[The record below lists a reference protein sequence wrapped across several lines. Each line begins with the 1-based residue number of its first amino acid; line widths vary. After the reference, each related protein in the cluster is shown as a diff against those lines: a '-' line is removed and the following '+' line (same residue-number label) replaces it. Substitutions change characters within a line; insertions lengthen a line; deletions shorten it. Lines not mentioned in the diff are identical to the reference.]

1 MAYQTGTASDFVAL
15 RTELF
20 NFCQLQ
26 GYTLIGGQ
34 MLQKGDVYAQIEA
47 DTTVHLRMRGGTGQ
61 DGSGNPT
68 GAPHALWTSMRGTL
82 PDGTVVVWPITYHF
96 HYRASPDAVF
106 VAIEHNNGWSQ
117 HLLFGDMSK
126 AANFVGGGYYSASWG
141 DGTYYSTNSSSGV
154 GTQIRL
160 ESRSVTVEVLPFQGM
175 SGQATGA
182 RFAGSY
188 LHAETGG
195 RIWFER
201 SSGIANTLYAAES
214 LFELRARSLNPWNNG
229 MNLVPWYLFGQN
241 VSGNLIVL
249 GELPQIRFVRMRHYN
264 IGDVIT
270 IGADKWK
277 LYPVL
282 LKNAADVDP
291 DPGDFHSGDYGIAVA
306 YDGP

>member
-1 MAYQTGTASDFVAL
+1 MAYQTGTASDFAAL

-47 DTTVHLRMRGGTGQ
+47 NTTVHLRMRGGTGQ

-82 PDGTVVVWPITYHF
+82 PNGTVVVWPITYHF

-117 HLLFGDMSK
+117 HLLFGDMAK

-141 DGTYYSTNSSSGV
+141 DNSYYASNETS
-154 GTQIRL
+154 IRL
-160 ESRSVTVEVLPFQGM
+160 SLPCLTVEVIPFQGLVTI
-175 SGQATGA
+175 SGSGT
-182 RFAGSY
+182 RFSGSY

-195 RIWFER
+195 RTWFQR
-201 SSGIANTLYAAES
+201 SVGITPSLYTGES
-214 LFELRARSLNPWNNG
+214 LFELRSRSLNPWNNG
-229 MNLVPWYLFGQN
+229 MNLVPWYLFGTN
-241 VSGNLIVL
+241 TSNNLIVL

-282 LKNAADVDP
+282 LKNAAQP
-291 DPGDFHSGDYGIAVA
+291 DPSTGQFHSGDYGIAVA

>member
-47 DTTVHLRMRGGTGQ
+47 STTAHLRMRGGTGQ

-106 VAIEHNNGWSQ
+106 VAIEHNNGFSQ
-117 HLLFGDMSK
+117 HLLFGDMAK

-141 DGTYYSTNSSSGV
+141 DGSFLSNG
-154 GTQIRL
+154 QIRL
-160 ESRSVTVEVLPFQGM
+160 QQSCLNMEVLPFQGLFAQI
-175 SGQATGA
+175 SGA

-195 RIWFER
+195 RTWFER
-201 SSGIANTLYAAES
+201 SVNIANTLYTGES
-214 LFELRARSLNPWNNG
+214 LYELRLRSLNPWNNG
-229 MNLVPWYLFGQN
+229 MNLVPWYLFGTN
-241 VSGNLIVL
+241 VSDNLIVL
-249 GELPQIRFVRMRHYN
+249 GELPQIRFCRMRHYN

-282 LKNAADVDP
+282 LKNASIP
-291 DPGDFHSGDYGIAVA
+291 DPGAGQFHSGDYGIAVA

>member
-1 MAYQTGTASDFVAL
+1 MAYQTGTASDFAEL

-47 DTTVHLRMRGGTGQ
+47 STTAHLRMRGGTGQ

-68 GAPHALWTSMRGTL
+68 GAPHALWTRMLGTL
-82 PDGTVVVWPITYHF
+82 PNGLVVTWPITYHF
-96 HYRASPDAVF
+96 HYRAGPDAVF
-106 VAIEHNNGWSQ
+106 VAIEHNNGFSQ
-117 HLLFGDMSK
+117 HLLFGEMSK

-141 DGTYYSTNSSSGV
+141 DGSFFSAGV
-154 GTQIRL
+154 TRIQITKGG
-160 ESRSVTVEVLPFQGM
+160 VNVEVLPFQGLG
-175 SGQATGA
+175 SDISGA

-188 LHAETGG
+188 VHAETGG
-195 RIWFER
+195 RTWWEQ
-201 SSGIANTLYAAES
+201 SSGIANTLYAGES
-214 LFELRARSLNPWNNG
+214 LYELRARSLNPWNNG
-229 MNLVPWYLFGQN
+229 MNLVPWYLFGLAT
-241 VSGNLIVL
+241 SANLIVL
-249 GELPQIRFVRMRHYN
+249 GELPQIRFCRMRHYN
-264 IGDVIT
+264 IADVIT

-282 LKNAADVDP
+282 LKNAAQP
-291 DPGDFHSGDYGIAVA
+291 DPGAGQFHSGDYGIAVA

>member
-47 DTTVHLRMRGGTGQ
+47 STTVYLRMRGGTGQ

-68 GAPHALWTSMRGTL
+68 GAPHNLWTHMVGTMVQ
-82 PDGTVVVWPITYHF
+82 GTVVTWPVTYHF
-96 HYRASPDAVF
+96 HRRANPDAVF
-106 VAIEHNNGWSQ
+106 VAIEHNNGFSQ
-117 HLLFGDMSK
+117 HMLFGEFSK
-126 AANFVGGGYYSASWG
+126 AANFVGGGYYSASFGTGLLW
-141 DGTYYSTNSSSGV
+141 DGSGNN
-154 GTQIRL
+154 GAGSQIRL
-160 ESRSVTVEVLPFQGM
+160 EEEGFRFEILPFQGAEGLG
-175 SGQATGA
+175 STA
-182 RFAGSY
+182 FSGSY

-195 RIWFER
+195 RTWFEY
-201 SSGIANTLYAAES
+201 SDGGGLATGQSLYYPRVE
-214 LFELRARSLNPWNNG
+214 SLNPWNNG
-229 MNLVPWYLFGQN
+229 MNLVPWYLFGTN
-241 VSGNLIVL
+241 TSGNLIVL
-249 GELPQIRFVRMRHYN
+249 GEIPQIRFCRMRHYN
-264 IGDVIT
+264 IGDVVT

-282 LKNAADVDP
+282 LKNAASP
-291 DPGDFHSGDYGIAVA
+291 DTLPSRFDSGDYGIAVA

>member
-1 MAYQTGTASDFVAL
+1 MAYQTGTASDFAEL

-47 DTTVHLRMRGGTGQ
+47 STTAHLRMRGGTGQ

-82 PDGTVVVWPITYHF
+82 PDGLVVTWPITYHF
-96 HYRASPDAVF
+96 HYRAGPDAVF

-117 HLLFGDMSK
+117 HLLFGEMSK

-141 DGTYYSTNSSSGV
+141 DGSYYDASGSSSA
-154 GTQIRL
+154 GTHIRIDQ
-160 ESRSVTVEVLPFQGM
+160 SCKTMEVIPFQGLF
-175 SGQATGA
+175 SVLGGA

-188 LHAETGG
+188 VHAETGG
-195 RIWFER
+195 RTWWER
-201 SSGIANTLYAAES
+201 SVNIANTLYAGES

-229 MNLVPWYLFGQN
+229 MNLVPWYLFGQAT
-241 VSGNLIVL
+241 SANLIVL
-249 GELPQIRFVRMRHYN
+249 GELPQIRFCRMRHYN
-264 IGDVIT
+264 ISDVIT

-277 LYPVL
+277 LYPML
-282 LKNAADVDP
+282 LKNATQP
-291 DPGDFHSGDYGIAVA
+291 DPGISAFHSGDYGIAVA

>member
-1 MAYQTGTASDFVAL
+1 MAYQTGTASDFAAL

-20 NFCQLQ
+20 NFCTLQ
-26 GYTLIGGQ
+26 GYSLIGGQ

-47 DTTVHLRMRGGTGQ
+47 DTTNHLSMRGGTGE

-68 GAPHALWTSMRGTL
+68 GAPHSLWTGMRGTL
-82 PDGTVVVWPITYHF
+82 PDGLVVVWPITYHF

-117 HLLFGDMSK
+117 HLLFGEMSK

-141 DGTYYSTNSSSGV
+141 DGSYYTVGSSL

-160 ESRSVTVEVLPFQGM
+160 YGPSFTVEVIPFQGLDAQI
-175 SGQATGA
+175 SGS

-188 LHAETGG
+188 VHAETGG
-195 RIWFER
+195 RTWWER
-201 SSGIANTLYAAES
+201 SKDIANTLYTGES
-214 LFELRARSLNPWNNG
+214 LYELRARSLNPWNNG
-229 MNLVPWYLFGQN
+229 MNLVPWYLFGQA
-241 VSGNLIVL
+241 VSGNLVVL

-282 LKNAADVDP
+282 LKNAADPDP
-291 DPGDFHSGDYGIAVA
+291 DSADFHSGDYGIAVA